1 MDGRFSRS
9 KPMILIT
16 GLVMVGLSIAIFV
29 NPIAA
34 MESLIRIIGIV
45 LVVYG
50 AFTFVM
56 AVRRGRPMQDS
67 PGELLLGGIAA
78 ITGLFMAFLPDK
90 MGALV
95 WAILGV
101 LILITGILDIMEAR
115 DLSAGRSPLTVPA
128 FISGG
133 LTALLGIL
141 VIVVPMWSATV
152 GMLVAAVALFVD
164 GITEIIFGLGR

>member
-9 KPMILIT
+9 KPVILIT

-34 MESLIRIIGIV
+34 MEALIRIIGIV
-45 LVVYG
+45 LAIYG
-50 AFTFVM
+50 AITL
-56 AVRRGRPMQDS
+56 ATAIRRGDPMRNS
-67 PGELLLGGIAA
+67 PGELALGGAA
-78 ITGLFMAFLPDK
+78 AVAGLFMAFLPDK

-95 WAILGV
+95 WMIIGI
-101 LILITGILDIMEAR
+101 LILVTGILDVLEAR
-115 DLSAGRSPLTVPA
+115 DLRATRNPLAAPA
-128 FISGG
+128 TISGV

-152 GMLVAAVALFVD
+152 GMLIAAIALFVD

>member
-45 LVVYG
+45 LVAYG
-50 AFTFVM
+50 AFTLVM
-56 AVRRGRPMQDS
+56 AVRRGQPMQKS
-67 PGELLLGGIAA
+67 PGELLLGVIAA
-78 ITGLFMAFLPDK
+78 VTGLFMAFLPDK
-90 MGALV
+90 MSALV
-95 WAILGV
+95 WAILGI
-101 LILITGILDIMEAR
+101 LILITGILDVLEAR
-115 DLSAGRSPLTVPA
+115 DLRAVRSPLAVPA
-128 FISGG
+128 TISGV
-133 LTALLGIL
+133 LTALLGVL

-152 GMLVAAVALFVD
+152 GMLAAAVALFVD

>member
-9 KPMILIT
+9 KPVILIT

-34 MESLIRIIGIV
+34 MESLIRIIGIA

-50 AFTFVM
+50 AFSLVM
-56 AVRRGRPMQDS
+56 AIRRGQPMQQS
-67 PGELLLGGIAA
+67 PSELLLGGIAA
-78 ITGLFMAFLPDK
+78 IAGLFMVFLPDK

-95 WAILGV
+95 WALLGV
-101 LILITGILDIMEAR
+101 LILITGILDVMEAR
-115 DLSAGRSPLTVPA
+115 DLRAGRSPLAVPA
-128 FISGG
+128 ILSGIF
-133 LTALLGIL
+133 TVLLGIL

-152 GMLVAAVALFVD
+152 GMLIAAVALFVD
-164 GITEIIFGLGR
+164 GITEIVFGLGR

>member
-9 KPMILIT
+9 KPVILIT
-16 GLVMVGLSIAIFV
+16 GLIMVGLSIAIFM

-45 LVVYG
+45 LVAYG
-50 AFTFVM
+50 AFALITAF
-56 AVRRGRPMQDS
+56 RRGQPMQKS

-78 ITGLFMAFLPDK
+78 ITGLFMAFVPDK

-95 WAILGV
+95 WAILGI

-115 DLSAGRSPLTVPA
+115 DLRADRSSLAVPA
-128 FISGG
+128 TFSGVF
-133 LTALLGIL
+133 TTLLGIL
-141 VIVVPMWSATV
+141 VIVVPLWSATV
-152 GMLVAAVALFVD
+152 GMLIAAVALFVD

>member
-9 KPMILIT
+9 KPVILVT
-16 GLVMVGLSIAIFV
+16 GLVMVALSIAIFV

-34 MESLIRIIGIV
+34 MEALIRIIGIT
-45 LVVYG
+45 LVAYG
-50 AFTFVM
+50 AVTLVAAF
-56 AVRRGRPMQDS
+56 RRGEPMQKS

-78 ITGLFMAFLPDK
+78 VTGLFMAFLPDK

-95 WAILGV
+95 WAILGI
-101 LILITGILDIMEAR
+101 LILITGILDVLEAR
-115 DLSAGRSPLTVPA
+115 DLRADRSPLAVPA
-128 FISGG
+128 TISGV

-152 GMLVAAVALFVD
+152 GMLIAAVALFVD
-164 GITEIIFGLGR
+164 GITEIVFGLGR